1 MPKVTDVEILDT
13 VIFLSVCDKNE
24 VGLRDQRHSSIR
36 KSSLSVCFFVKAIAY
51 SEDHS
56 QVQVPP
62 AVALIPLLR
71 CGPAPV

>member
-13 VIFLSVCDKNE
+13 FFHSIHDKNE

-36 KSSLSVCFFVKAIAY
+36 KSSLSVRFFVKTVFH

-62 AVALIPLLR
+62 AGALIPLLQ